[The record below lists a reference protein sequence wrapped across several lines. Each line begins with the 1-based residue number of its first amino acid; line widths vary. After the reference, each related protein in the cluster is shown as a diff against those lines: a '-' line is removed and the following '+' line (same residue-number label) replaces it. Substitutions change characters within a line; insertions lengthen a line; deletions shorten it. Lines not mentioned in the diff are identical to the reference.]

1 MIFLATEALLA
12 TTHQLRQCAEVAM
25 RQPQPLAIP
34 PVCLHSKCHFV
45 HEAIR
50 DNEQE
55 PSRMLR
61 EFQQP
66 GFLVVGPP
74 FGNRDDGAR
83 RCDPANEVQFR
94 TRQAVPNCLLTKA
107 TQPQPVH
114 SSIRCTS
121 SVFVWRGVILPDNH
135 RESWRRC
142 NASAERSGRGSG
154 SGNRRTQVRQV
165 SV

>member
-12 TTHQLRQCAEVAM
+12 TTHQVRQCAEVAM
-25 RQPQPLAIP
+25 RQPQPLAIHQ
-34 PVCLHSKCHFV
+34 V
-45 HEAIR
+45 
-50 DNEQE
+50 E

-61 EFQQP
+61 EFQQILP

-83 RCDPANEVQFR
+83 RCDPSNEVQFR
-94 TRQAVPNCLLTKA
+94 TRPVVPICLFTKA

-121 SVFVWRGVILPDNH
+121 SVFVWCSVILPDNK

-142 NASAERSGRGSG
+142 NAGAERSGRGSG